1 MNLQSCRN
9 IKSEEACAH
18 LITNAICFPFLFY
31 RKRWQ
36 PECVTKNYPLKK
48 SKVPFPS
55 YCRVQEHDSSHGLSL
70 LVNPQKQESW
80 EPQLLSQLLLS
91 NVKVVKPKY
100 AARNLIWAAWLI
112 EKKKNHI
119 KNHILAPLSGIR
131 TSSAITIANSAP
143 AAKALLK
150 FRADLQ
156 TSCFEMK
163 SATLLSF
170 SFVSWYAF
178 SFLTATDY

>member
-1 MNLQSCRN
+1 MHTSSQMPFVSLSCFTERDDN
-9 IKSEEACAH
+9 QDVSLKTIHWRKAKSHFLPTAEFKNMTALMDWACL
-18 LITNAICFPFLFY
+18 LIPKSRRVGSHSYCHNCFSPMSKSLSLNMLLGTSSEQHGLL
-31 RKRWQ
+31 RKRRIIS
-36 PECVTKNYPLKK
+36 V
-48 SKVPFPS
+48 
-55 YCRVQEHDSSHGLSL
+55 
-70 LVNPQKQESW
+70 
-80 EPQLLSQLLLS
+80 
-91 NVKVVKPKY
+91 
-100 AARNLIWAAWLI
+100 
-112 EKKKNHI
+112 
-119 KNHILAPLSGIR
+119 LAPLSGIR

-178 SFLTATDY
+178 SFLTATDC